1 MSLNLSPRSESV
13 LKTLIE
19 TYLVEGEP
27 VGSRVLSKRIPGS
40 YSSATIRNVLADL
53 EDEALLDQPHSS
65 AGRVPTEKAYRYY
78 VDHFVQPIQPDPVF
92 GARLSEAIGEC
103 GGEAGEATWLRNA
116 SKVLSEAM
124 AAICVA
130 LPLHLRTSRLVRLE
144 FVPLGGGPVPARIV
158 TVWVGLAG
166 EVEHQTMDN
175 HWGFPTTTLV
185 ELGNYASEQF
195 SGCTLA
201 ELRDRLIANLESQ
214 ASDVQTLRRRLAEL
228 SACMAAPGD
237 PTLVVSGLGEMG
249 RRPEF
254 GDPARFRGLVE
265 AFEQHERLARL
276 LGAFAEASTREVQLL
291 LGSENPV
298 LQELPL
304 ATAMR
309 TVSLGDHAQVTFA
322 LFGPLRLD
330 YRKVA
335 GSLAW
340 WSEEIQRRLPGCGPD
355 IAHPYLMLH
364 DRELHG

>member
-1 MSLNLSPRSESV
+1 MSLNLSARSESV

-27 VGSRVLSKRIPGS
+27 VGSRVLAKRIPGA

-53 EDEALLDQPHSS
+53 EDEALLDQPHTS

-78 VDHFVQPIQPDPVF
+78 VDHFVQPIQPDPVL
-92 GARLSEAIGEC
+92 GSRLTEAIGEC
-103 GGEAGEATWLRNA
+103 GRETGEAAWLRSA
-116 SKVLSEAM
+116 SRILSEAM

-130 LPLHLRTSRLVRLE
+130 LPTHLRGSRMVRLE
-144 FVPLGGGPVPARIV
+144 FVALGAGEVPGRIV
-158 TVWVGLAG
+158 TVWVGSAG

-175 HWGFPTTTLV
+175 RWGFTTPTLV
-185 ELGNYASEQF
+185 ELGNYASHQF
-195 SGCTLA
+195 AGCTLA
-201 ELRDRLIANLESQ
+201 ELRDRLLADLENQ
-214 ASDVQTLRRRLAEL
+214 ASDVQVLRRRLAEL
-228 SACMAAPGD
+228 ASRMTAPGD
-237 PTLVVSGLGEMG
+237 PTLVVSGLSEMG
-249 RRPEF
+249 KFPEF
-254 GDPARFRGLVE
+254 GDPTRFRSLVE

-276 LGAFAEASTREVQLL
+276 LGAFAEAASSQVQLL

-298 LQELPL
+298 LQEIPL
-304 ATAMR
+304 ATALR

-340 WSEEIQRRLPGCGPD
+340 WSEEIQRRNPS
-355 IAHPYLMLH
+355 
-364 DRELHG
+364 